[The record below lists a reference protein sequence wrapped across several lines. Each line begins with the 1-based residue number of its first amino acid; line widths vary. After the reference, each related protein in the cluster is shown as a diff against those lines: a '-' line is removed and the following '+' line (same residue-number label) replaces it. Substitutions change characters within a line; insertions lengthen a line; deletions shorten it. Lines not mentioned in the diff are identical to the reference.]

1 MKNNNLPE
9 FCYGEDTCNPGSII
23 VLKKGM
29 SGYYPSD
36 LKGDFMHYNKQIGV
50 SREQAEAMKVGSM
63 FSWDVPG
70 ANPEFYKGKFEVK

>member
-9 FCYGEDTCNPGSII
+9 FCYGEDACMPESVII
-23 VLKKGM
+23 LKRGM
-29 SGYYPSD
+29 SGYIPTE
-36 LKGDFMHYNKQIGV
+36 LKGNYMEYNKKIGV

-63 FSWDVPG
+63 FSWDAPG